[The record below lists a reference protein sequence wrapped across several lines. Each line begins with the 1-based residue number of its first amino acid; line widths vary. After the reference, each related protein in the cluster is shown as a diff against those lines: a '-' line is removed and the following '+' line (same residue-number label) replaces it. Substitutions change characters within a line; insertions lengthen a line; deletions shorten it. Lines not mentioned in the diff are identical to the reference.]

1 MSVQT
6 VTKPKRKR
14 GVRNVTLVECSYCGE
29 IAAREVAMAQ
39 TYRSGDNLIV
49 IEKVPT
55 MICDSCGQS
64 YLHSPSWKF
73 VNEVLKHPD
82 KHTKERMVKVAT
94 YP

>member
-6 VTKPKRKR
+6 LTKLKRKR
-14 GVRNVTLVECSYCGE
+14 GVRNVTLTECSYCGE
-29 IAAREVAMAQ
+29 IAAREVTISQ
-39 TYRSGDNLIV
+39 SFRSGEELIV

-82 KHTKERMVKVAT
+82 KHTKKRMVKVAT